1 MCHSRKK
8 RIGQFFY
15 IRYWSVSRI
24 RRNRKFLFTL
34 PISILH
40 ADVIICLREC
50 RARPFNVNWNQ
61 TLGRPYT
68 FWHDHAYI
76 QLYVRCSLPRRSIL
90 NDNMAMCNLLG
101 ITRISASRW
110 GREFSH
116 LVTIKQNMFCSLTLT
131 ALTNEEDRFTWSA
144 SSGVEWFALMNMNVP
159 GQRCNPN
166 IVRVSRLSER
176 PD

>member
-61 TLGRPYT
+61 ILGRPYT
-68 FWHDHAYI
+68 HAYI

-101 ITRISASRW
+101 ITRISGSRW